1 MKKTKQKKLHNGV
14 ACALSAAVLAGGV
27 MPARAAEK
35 SSDSFKQ
42 VYEFE
47 DANRFS
53 SDYGNAIRNDLF
65 GDYSGSGFVY
75 LTRGWAEVN
84 FTVPTDGKYKITV
97 VSNSD
102 QWKKNWLYL
111 DQDGA
116 GELQTWENR
125 WNETTNEYDLKAGE
139 HKFGVSSDWG
149 YVALDKVIVE
159 KVDDGQQGGGS
170 QGGDQGGNQGGDQGG
185 NQGGNQGGDISG
197 PIVTQGPLQVK
208 GTTLYDGNGNPFVM
222 RGINIAHGWYTDQTE
237 KSINAVAKLGA
248 NCVRVVLCDGSQW
261 TKTTEQEVKDIIK
274 WCRDN
279 NLIVTLEI
287 HDYTGF
293 NDPSNIE
300 SAVEYWKSLKDIL
313 NANKDYVIVNIANE
327 WLGDWEQSHLWV
339 PTYSK
344 AVKDLRAAG
353 IENVLMVDAP
363 GYGQQTA
370 PAINGAKQIL
380 EADPQKNTMFSIH
393 MYSVAGA
400 DESTVKNNIDSMLN
414 QGVCTVIGEYGNFQ
428 NGGNVDEKT
437 IMSYSKDRN
446 VGIMAWS
453 WKGNGG
459 TDRSLDLSN
468 DWDGNNLTDWGK
480 YTFFADGIGI
490 HFTSKMAYTLKQP
503 TGDVT
508 PVDPN
513 NSPDGTGPGNST
525 GSGSG
530 NGGTV
535 VTPPVDGKTDIEPGL
550 LKSLSTDWFVSPKGS
565 GEVAEK
571 STITP
576 LEEGGYRVSFDLTE
590 EDYPTLMNLTN
601 GLDLSKN
608 KKLSVIVRNNNTSAI
623 QLQPIFKLGAAY
635 KWTEYDKYQ
644 EIPALTTVQ
653 VDFDL
658 SNCSNLSEVNGIL
671 FRIQGA
677 GAKVKGS
684 VDFLAVAP
692 DLDKAENASQ
702 IAELN
707 RPKSAS
713 YFSWDY
719 PETSWEAQTTSAVCK
734 DDVISVSFKNVTAD
748 NAAGIQTETKPGL
761 GKGMD
766 ISPYRTLTCKITNKG
781 ATAISASLLART
793 SGNWT
798 WQENAGTAE
807 GQKDGVTVK
816 PGETVEVTYNL
827 QDSVWKSKASN
838 WQYTGKL
845 QDADDLRALGFKLWS
860 NSTSGVDGQVEIS
873 DFSFNF

>member
-1 MKKTKQKKLHNGV
+1 M
-14 ACALSAAVLAGGV
+14 
-27 MPARAAEK
+27 
-35 SSDSFKQ
+35 
-42 VYEFE
+42 
-47 DANRFS
+47 
-53 SDYGNAIRNDLF
+53 
-65 GDYSGSGFVY
+65 
-75 LTRGWAEVN
+75 
-84 FTVPTDGKYKITV
+84 
-97 VSNSD
+97 
-102 QWKKNWLYL
+102 YL
-111 DQDGA
+111 DENGA
-116 GELQTWENR
+116 GEIHTEANTWSS
-125 WNETTNEYDLKAGE
+125 TTNEYDLTAGE
-139 HKFGVSSDWG
+139 HKFGVSTDWG

-159 KVDDGQQGGGS
+159 KVDNGQQGGG
-170 QGGDQGGNQGGDQGG
+170 NQGGG
-185 NQGGNQGGDISG
+185 NQGGNEGSGNQGENPGGNPGGDISG
-197 PIVTQGPLQVK
+197 PILTEGPLQVK

-248 NCVRVVLCDGSQW
+248 NSVRVVLCDGSQW
-261 TKTTEQEVKDIIK
+261 TRTTEQEVKDIIK

-287 HDYTGF
+287 HDYTGY
-293 NDPSNIE
+293 NDPSNID

-327 WLGDWEQSHLWV
+327 WLGDWDQSHLWV

-344 AVKDLRAAG
+344 AVKDLRDAG

-380 EADPQKNTMFSIH
+380 QADPQNNTMFSIH

-459 TDRSLDLSN
+459 IDRSLDLSN

-490 HFTSKMAYTLKQP
+490 HFT
-503 TGDVT
+503 
-508 PVDPN
+508 
-513 NSPDGTGPGNST
+513 
-525 GSGSG
+525 
-530 NGGTV
+530 
-535 VTPPVDGKTDIEPGL
+535 PGL
-550 LKSLSTDWFVSPKGS
+550 LKSLNTEWFVSPKGS

-571 STITP
+571 STIAP
-576 LEEGGYRVSFDLTE
+576 LEEGGYRVSFDLSE
-590 EDYPTLMNLTN
+590 EDYPTLMNLTG

-635 KWTEYDKYQ
+635 KWTEFDKYQ

-658 SNCSNLSEVNGIL
+658 SKCSNLSEVNGIL

-684 VDFLAVAP
+684 VDFLAVSP
-692 DLDKAENASQ
+692 DLDKSENVSQ
-702 IAELN
+702 MAELN

-719 PETSWEAQTTSAVCK
+719 PETSWEDQTTSAVCK
-734 DDVISVSFKNVTAD
+734 DDVLSVSFKNVTAD
-748 NAAGIQTETKPGL
+748 KAAGIQTETKPGL

-766 ISPYRTLTCKITNKG
+766 ISPYKTLTCKITNKG
-781 ATAISASLLART
+781 AAAISASLLART

-816 PGETVEVTYNL
+816 PGETVEVTFNL
-827 QDSVWKSKASN
+827 QESVWKSKTSN

-845 QDADDLRALGFKLWS
+845 QDADDLRALGFKLWTNS
-860 NSTSGVDGQVEIS
+860 NAGADGQVEIS
-873 DFSFNF
+873 DFAFNF